1 MIITPHEL
9 QQWVSADRS
18 FTAADIRPEEQRYHF
33 PISGLEAITTSAEDL
48 PFRKKEPLVLI
59 CQFGVLT
66 EELIINQ
73 NLENTYSLLG
83 GVQSWEA
90 YQTDKM
96 DLSRWSR
103 QTILSEIGTAGQLK
117 LQAEQITIV
126 GLGGLGCPAAQTLAA
141 SGVGTLQLVDGD
153 MIELSNLHRQTL
165 YGMNDIG
172 QAKVSVARKSLQNLN
187 EKLTVIAK
195 EIHLDESNGQD
206 ILKDT
211 DLIID
216 ATDNIETR
224 QVIDRISK
232 AENIPMVYGGLYR
245 FEGQVAVLNH
255 NGSPGYEDIFTAA
268 PTGGDTCAEAGV
280 LGMLPAIIGNIQ
292 ALEAVKIII
301 GIKPD
306 LSGKLLLYDGITHET
321 NVINIGGKA

>member
-9 QQWVSADRS
+9 QQWVSAGRS
-18 FTAADIRPEEQRYHF
+18 FLAADIRPEEQRHHF

-117 LQAEQITIV
+117 LQAAQITIV

>member
-1 MIITPHEL
+1 MIITPQEL
-9 QQWVSADRS
+9 HNWVSTGRS
-18 FTAADIRPEEQRYHF
+18 FVAADIRPDEQRHHF
-33 PISGLEAITTSAEDL
+33 PINGLEAITATVENL
-48 PFRKKEPLVLI
+48 PPRKKEPLILI

-66 EELIINQ
+66 EELIVEQ
-73 NLENTYSLLG
+73 NLKNAYSLLG

-90 YQTDKM
+90 FQTDKM

-103 QTILSEIGTAGQLK
+103 QTILTEIGIAGQRK
-117 LQAEQITIV
+117 LQDSKITIV
-126 GLGGLGCPAAQTLAA
+126 GMGGLGCPAAQTLAA
-141 SGVGTLQLVDGD
+141 SGIGNLQLIDGD
-153 MIELSNLHRQTL
+153 LIELSNLHRQPL
-165 YGMNDIG
+165 YNINDIG

-195 EIHLDESNGQD
+195 EIHLDESNAQEL
-206 ILKDT
+206 LKDT

-216 ATDNIETR
+216 ATDNMKTR

-232 AENIPMVYGGLYR
+232 AEDIPMVYGGLYR

-255 NGSPGYEDIFTAA
+255 DGSPGYEDIFTAA

>member
-1 MIITPHEL
+1 MMT
-9 QQWVSADRS
+9 
-18 FTAADIRPEEQRYHF
+18 
-33 PISGLEAITTSAEDL
+33 ISM
-48 PFRKKEPLVLI
+48 F
-59 CQFGVLT
+59 Q
-66 EELIINQ
+66 
-73 NLENTYSLLG
+73 
-83 GVQSWEA
+83 A

-117 LQAEQITIV
+117 LQAAQITIV

>member
-9 QQWVSADRS
+9 QQWVSAGRS
-18 FTAADIRPEEQRYHF
+18 FIAADIRLEEQRHHF
-33 PISGLEAITTSAEDL
+33 PISGLEAITASAEDL
-48 PFRKKEPLVLI
+48 PTRKKEPLVLI

-117 LQAEQITIV
+117 LQAAQITIV

-172 QAKVSVARKSLQNLN
+172 QAKVSVALNGLQQLN
-187 EKLTVIAK
+187 EKLTVIA
-195 EIHLDESNGQD
+195 EDRYLDESNGQEL
-206 ILKDT
+206 LKDA
-211 DLIID
+211 DVVID
-216 ATDNIETR
+216 ATDNIKTR
-224 QVIDRISK
+224 QVIDRTSK
-232 AENIPMVYGGLYR
+232 AENIHMVN
-245 FEGQVAVLNH
+245 AVSYTHL
-255 NGSPGYEDIFTAA
+255 TL
-268 PTGGDTCAEAGV
+268 PTS
-280 LGMLPAIIGNIQ
+280 
-292 ALEAVKIII
+292 
-301 GIKPD
+301 D
-306 LSGKLLLYDGITHET
+306 L
-321 NVINIGGKA
+321 V

>member
-9 QQWVSADRS
+9 QQWVSAGRS

-117 LQAEQITIV
+117 LQAAQITIV

-153 MIELSNLHRQTL
+153 MIALSNLHRQTL

>member
-9 QQWVSADRS
+9 QQWVSAGRS

-48 PFRKKEPLVLI
+48 PFRKKEPIVLI

-90 YQTDKM
+90 YQTDKL

-117 LQAEQITIV
+117 LQAAQITIV

-172 QAKVSVARKSLQNLN
+172 QAKVSVALNGLQQLN
-187 EKLTVIAK
+187 EKLTVIA
-195 EIHLDESNGQD
+195 E
-206 ILKDT
+206 
-211 DLIID
+211 
-216 ATDNIETR
+216 
-224 QVIDRISK
+224 
-232 AENIPMVYGGLYR
+232 
-245 FEGQVAVLNH
+245 
-255 NGSPGYEDIFTAA
+255 
-268 PTGGDTCAEAGV
+268 
-280 LGMLPAIIGNIQ
+280 
-292 ALEAVKIII
+292 
-301 GIKPD
+301 D
-306 LSGKLLLYDGITHET
+306 LSLIH
-321 NVINIGGKA
+321 I

>member
-18 FTAADIRPEEQRYHF
+18 FIAADIRPEEQRYHF

-117 LQAEQITIV
+117 LQAAQITIV
-126 GLGGLGCPAAQTLAA
+126 GLGGRGCPAAQTLAA

-255 NGSPGYEDIFTAA
+255 DGNPGYEDIFTAA

>member
-9 QQWVSADRS
+9 QQWVSAGKS
-18 FTAADIRPEEQRYHF
+18 FIAVDIRPEEQRHHF
-33 PISGLEAITTSAEDL
+33 PIGGLKTIIASREDL
-48 PFRKKEPLVLI
+48 PATSAEPLVLI

-73 NLENTYSLLG
+73 NLENSYSLLG
-83 GVQSWEA
+83 GVQSWKA
-90 YQTDKM
+90 YQADKM

-103 QTILSEIGTAGQLK
+103 QTILSEIGTTGQKK
-117 LQAEQITIV
+117 LQAAQITIV

-141 SGVGTLQLVDGD
+141 SGIGTLRLVDGD

-165 YGMNDIG
+165 YGINDIG
-172 QAKVSVARKSLQNLN
+172 QTKVSVALKGLQQLN
-187 EKLTVIAK
+187 EKLTVIA
-195 EIHLDESNGQD
+195 EDRYLDESNGQEL
-206 ILKDT
+206 LKDA
-211 DLIID
+211 DVIID
-216 ATDNIETR
+216 ATDNIKTR
-224 QVIDRISK
+224 QDIDRTSK
-232 AENIPMVYGGLYR
+232 TANIPMVYGGLYR

-255 NGSPGYEDIFTAA
+255 NGSPGYEDIFTAS

-301 GIKPD
+301 GIKPN

-321 NVINIGGKA
+321 NIINVGANL

>member
-9 QQWVSADRS
+9 QQWVSAGRS
-18 FTAADIRPEEQRYHF
+18 FLAADIRPEEQRHHF
-33 PISGLEAITTSAEDL
+33 PISGLKAITTSAEDL
-48 PFRKKEPLVLI
+48 PIRKKEPLILI

-117 LQAEQITIV
+117 LQAAQITIV

>member
-18 FTAADIRPEEQRYHF
+18 FIAADIRPEEQRYHF
-33 PISGLEAITTSAEDL
+33 PISGLEAIRTSAEDL
-48 PFRKKEPLVLI
+48 PFRKKEPIVLI

-117 LQAEQITIV
+117 LQAAQITIV

-172 QAKVSVARKSLQNLN
+172 QAKVSVARKCLQNLN

-255 NGSPGYEDIFTAA
+255 DGNPGYEDIFTAA

-321 NVINIGGKA
+321 NIINIGGKA

>member
-18 FTAADIRPEEQRYHF
+18 FIAADIRPEEQRYHF

-48 PFRKKEPLVLI
+48 PFRKKEPIVLI

-117 LQAEQITIV
+117 LQAAQITIV

-280 LGMLPAIIGNIQ
+280 LGMLHAIIGNIQ

-301 GIKPD
+301 GIKPA

>member
-9 QQWVSADRS
+9 QQWVSAGRS
-18 FTAADIRPEEQRYHF
+18 FLAADIRPEEQRHHF

-48 PFRKKEPLVLI
+48 PIRKKEPLILI

-90 YQTDKM
+90 YRTDKM

-103 QTILSEIGTAGQLK
+103 QTILSEIGTAGQRK
-117 LQAEQITIV
+117 LQAAQITIV

-172 QAKVSVARKSLQNLN
+172 QAKVSVALNGLQQLN
-187 EKLTVIAK
+187 EKLTVIA
-195 EIHLDESNGQD
+195 EDRYLDESNGQEL
-206 ILKDT
+206 LKDA
-211 DLIID
+211 DVVID
-216 ATDNIETR
+216 ATDNIKTR
-224 QVIDRISK
+224 QVIDRTSK

-321 NVINIGGKA
+321 NIINIGGKA

>member
-9 QQWVSADRS
+9 QQWVSAGRS
-18 FTAADIRPEEQRYHF
+18 FLAADIRPEEQRHHF

-48 PFRKKEPLVLI
+48 PIRKKEPLILI

-103 QTILSEIGTAGQLK
+103 QTILSEIGTAGQRK
-117 LQAEQITIV
+117 LQAAQITIV

-172 QAKVSVARKSLQNLN
+172 QAKVSVALNGLQQLN
-187 EKLTVIAK
+187 EKLTVIA
-195 EIHLDESNGQD
+195 EDRYLDESNGQEL
-206 ILKDT
+206 LKDA
-211 DLIID
+211 DVVID
-216 ATDNIETR
+216 ATDNIKTR
-224 QVIDRISK
+224 QVIDRTSK
-232 AENIPMVYGGLYR
+232 AENIPMVYG
-245 FEGQVAVLNH
+245 
-255 NGSPGYEDIFTAA
+255 
-268 PTGGDTCAEAGV
+268 C
-280 LGMLPAIIGNIQ
+280 
-292 ALEAVKIII
+292 
-301 GIKPD
+301 
-306 LSGKLLLYDGITHET
+306 LLYTSDAADDTPC
-321 NVINIGGKA
+321 VDLGGRRII